1 MGDELRKLLD
11 KLQPTVET
19 PVTRPFSRWVGP
31 ALCAAPSWSLSIGSD
46 WVPVVS

>member
-1 MGDELRKLLD
+1 MGDELRILD
-11 KLQPTVET
+11 KLRPTVQT

-31 ALCAAPSWSLSIGSD
+31 TLCAAPSWSLSIGSN